1 MERRTNWERIR
12 GIDPRIA
19 DGVLAAGVLAI
30 TLVGSFLARQPPDR
44 GDLDVAGVMLIVAA
58 CVPLAARRRAPI
70 AVVAAVA
77 VAAVAYAGLVGAA
90 DLFLP
95 VVVASYT
102 AAAYEPRERVVRFA
116 GPIAVVAGL
125 AMQVAGAQDPTWL
138 ELASSLTFVVGI
150 PLALGRGSFNRR
162 RRLRADRAQAAHEA
176 VTKERARIARE
187 LHDVVAHAMSV
198 MVVQAGAARTVLGS
212 DPEQAQLALRRVEET
227 GRSGLAE
234 MRRLI
239 GLLQADE
246 SADDTFAPQ
255 PGLGQLDQLL
265 DTVRSAGL
273 PVEAITEGT
282 PVQLPP
288 GVGLTAYR
296 VAQEGLTNVL
306 KHAGPAHARVVV
318 RYVDDAL
325 DLEVADDGRGPSHD
339 PDAALGHGL
348 IGMRERVALFDG
360 SLEAG
365 ERVGGGFELRVRI
378 PLGTAEP
385 S

>member
-1 MERRTNWERIR
+1 
-12 GIDPRIA
+12 
-19 DGVLAAGVLAI
+19 
-30 TLVGSFLARQPPDR
+30 
-44 GDLDVAGVMLIVAA
+44 
-58 CVPLAARRRAPI
+58 
-70 AVVAAVA
+70 
-77 VAAVAYAGLVGAA
+77 
-90 DLFLP
+90 
-95 VVVASYT
+95 
-102 AAAYEPRERVVRFA
+102 
-116 GPIAVVAGL
+116 
-125 AMQVAGAQDPTWL
+125 
-138 ELASSLTFVVGI
+138 
-150 PLALGRGSFNRR
+150 
-162 RRLRADRAQAAHEA
+162 
-176 VTKERARIARE
+176 
-187 LHDVVAHAMSV
+187 
-198 MVVQAGAARTVLGS
+198 
-212 DPEQAQLALRRVEET
+212 
-227 GRSGLAE
+227 
-234 MRRLI
+234 
-239 GLLQADE
+239 
-246 SADDTFAPQ
+246 
-255 PGLGQLDQLL
+255 
-265 DTVRSAGL
+265 
-273 PVEAITEGT
+273 VEAITEGT